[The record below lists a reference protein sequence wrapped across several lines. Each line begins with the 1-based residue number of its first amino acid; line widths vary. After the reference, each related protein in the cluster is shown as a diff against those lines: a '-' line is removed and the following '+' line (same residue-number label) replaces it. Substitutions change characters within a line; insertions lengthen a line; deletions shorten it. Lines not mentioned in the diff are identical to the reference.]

1 MKALQTWYNLA
12 ITFVQLIY
20 RMTTLK
26 DKSAKRIIF
35 LESNYAIKFYYCNSK
50 FEDMIWK
57 EYNE

>member
-1 MKALQTWYNLA
+1 MNALQTWYNLA

-35 LESNYAIKFYYCNSK
+35 LESNYAIKLNHCYCK
-50 FEDMIWK
+50 FEDMI
-57 EYNE
+57 